1 MRLIDADRLKEQIAE
16 RIRTPRSTMEIQKDI
31 LPLLNA
37 QPNASNLEYVIKRT
51 EHILKTDGWEKYY
64 RWCEEF
70 CCGRGSDC
78 NECKH
83 DFFDM
88 IDMLINRL
96 MDEREGESDV
106 QRHDVV
112 G

>member
-37 QPNASNLEYVIKRT
+37 QPDASDLEYVIKRT

-64 RWCEEF
+64 RRCEEF
-70 CCGRGSDC
+70 CCGRGSNC
-78 NECKH
+78 N
-83 DFFDM
+83 
-88 IDMLINRL
+88 
-96 MDEREGESDV
+96 
-106 QRHDVV
+106 
-112 G
+112 

>member
-1 MRLIDADRLKEQIAE
+1 MRLIDADRLKEQVAE
-16 RIRTPRSTMEIQKDI
+16 RIRTPRSTMEIKKDI

-37 QPNASNLEYVIKRT
+37 QPDASDLEYVIKRT
-51 EHILKTDGWEKYY
+51 EHILKTDG
-64 RWCEEF
+64 
-70 CCGRGSDC
+70 RGSNC